1 MDKEEIKDWLSK
13 TGKDRTW
20 LADQIGCT
28 PGTLNQWFS
37 KLGFPE
43 WACKS
48 LQRLMNPTGG
58 SSTALEVSFTASE
71 FERIEA
77 ARKLLG
83 LPSRKDY
90 YETAISEFTSDIL
103 DREAAANIQATPIT
117 AAGRPLILYSAD
129 TPAPAKVAEPSAA
142 EALAKAATASTAA
155 DHLVKAA
162 QMFDAAHPLTPPT
175 APAASRSVPAPP
187 PASSPRP
194 KP

>member
-1 MDKEEIKDWLSK
+1 MDKEEIKDWLAK
-13 TGKDRTW
+13 IGKDRIW

-43 WACKS
+43 WAMKS
-48 LQRLMNPTGG
+48 IQRLMNPTG
-58 SSTALEVSFTASE
+58 STTALEVSFTASE

-103 DREAAANIQATPIT
+103 DREAAAGIQAIPIT
-117 AAGRPLILYSAD
+117 AAGHKLTLYSTD
-129 TPAPAKVAEPSAA
+129 VPTPAKVAEEPPTSPKEAA
-142 EALAKAATASTAA
+142 LRLAARLH
-155 DHLVKAA
+155 DEE
-162 QMFDAAHPLTPPT
+162 HPLPPST
-175 APAASRSVPAPP
+175 APAAPRSARGSPAALSPAPE
-187 PASSPRP
+187 R
-194 KP
+194 

>member
-43 WACKS
+43 WAIKS

-103 DREAAANIQATPIT
+103 EREAAAGIQAIPIT

-129 TPAPAKVAEPSAA
+129 VPAPAKVAEDPP
-142 EALAKAATASTAA
+142 TAPTAA
-155 DHLVKAA
+155 DHLVAA
-162 QMFDAAHPLTPPT
+162 AKVFDAAHPLPPPT